1 LASYNKNMP
10 TPNELRAAIVAALEG
25 FTVSIPDP
33 RNGKGNPMYVDKVW
47 HYTAKVSEP
56 DDKGHIRVTVDENAI
71 LREKGS
77 REMLA
82 NARALVKA
90 ALEAAGISYQL
101 VFYPSREGRAKK
113 QVVWPHGYFHM
124 SQFCCNGRSLVYMVK
139 A

>member
-10 TPNELRAAIVAALEG
+10 TANELRAALIAALEG
-25 FTVSIPDP
+25 FKVEILDP
-33 RNGKGNPMYVDKVW
+33 RKYGPCAGKVW
-47 HYTAKVSEP
+47 TYTARVSEP
-56 DDKGHIRVTVDENAI
+56 DREGHIRVTVDEDAI
-71 LREKGS
+71 LRETAS

-82 NARALVKA
+82 AARAQIKT
-90 ALEAAGISYQL
+90 ALTAAGIAYQL